1 MPAPERLGP
10 GWANWPAFCVT
21 FPGSSRGEDH
31 PDSNQQREVV
41 IEAMADLEAIQFE
54 HYEFIQHLGTGGM
67 AEVYRVR
74 QRHAFGREVAL
85 KVIKRGLAED
95 PLFRERFLREGQA
108 TARLSHPHI
117 LQLIELGQE
126 HGPDGERLFLVM
138 PYVQDGT
145 LRDLLAMMD
154 GPLPIETISTLFPQ
168 LCDAVQ
174 YAHDQ
179 GVVHRDI
186 KPSNILLLHEWHVL
200 LADFGIA
207 LDTEDIR
214 LTSTGVGLGT
224 PEYTA
229 PEQAM
234 GRADRRSDIYSLGIV
249 LFEMLTGRVP
259 FTGGTPFEVLF
270 KQTTAPVPRLRTVN
284 PDLPKQLNRLDAV
297 IQKALAKEPD
307 ERFQTA
313 RTLSEAFQT
322 ALASPPTEDV
332 ENPTPVVVSLDSSA
346 AEDWSPPHG
355 FFPLPADAAE
365 VAGAQA
371 GRRSKA
377 APGTTGDSL
386 GDQPTVPALAPG
398 GLRQGAG
405 ASAGEARAE
414 RRRLSVLGVVA
425 LLAILLLGS
434 AVVILGYDLIH
445 TLGDN
450 LPGAAPTIQHTAGPQ
465 GSATAAPTQTSQPR
479 PTSTAE
485 PTVSPS
491 PSPTSSPTAAPTSNP
506 TPTPTLPLPTPT
518 GG

>member
-1 MPAPERLGP
+1 
-10 GWANWPAFCVT
+10 
-21 FPGSSRGEDH
+21 
-31 PDSNQQREVV
+31 
-41 IEAMADLEAIQFE
+41 MADLEALRFE

-74 QRHAFGREVAL
+74 QRSAFGREVAI
-85 KVIKRGLAED
+85 KIIKRGLAED

-126 HGPDGERLFLVM
+126 QGPDGERLFLVM
-138 PYVQDGT
+138 PYVADGT
-145 LRDLLAMMD
+145 LRELLAMMD
-154 GPLPIETISTLFPQ
+154 GPLPIETIKTLFPQ

-174 YAHDQ
+174 YAHEQ

-186 KPSNILLLHEWHVL
+186 KPSNILLLHERHVL

-207 LDTEDIR
+207 LDTEDVR

-234 GRADRRSDIYSLGIV
+234 GKADRRSDIYSLGIV
-249 LFEMLTGRVP
+249 LFEMLTGKVP
-259 FTGGTPFEVLF
+259 FTGGTPFEILF

-284 PDLPKQLNRLDAV
+284 PALPKQLNRLDAV

-313 RTLSEAFQT
+313 RALSDAFQT

-332 ENPTPVVVSLDSSA
+332 ESPTPVVASTDSPA
-346 AEDWSPPHG
+346 AEDWSPPPG
-355 FFPLPADAAE
+355 FFPLPADAAG
-365 VAGAQA
+365 VVDPQA
-371 GRRSKA
+371 RRRSKA
-377 APGTTGDSL
+377 APRMTGDSL

-398 GLRQGAG
+398 GFRQRAG
-405 ASAGEARAE
+405 AFAGEIRAE
-414 RRRLSVLGVVA
+414 RRRFSVLGVVA

-450 LPGAAPTIQHTAGPQ
+450 LPGAVPTIQRPQSTA
-465 GSATAAPTQTSQPR
+465 TEAPTQTSQPR
-479 PTSTAE
+479 PTSTPE

-491 PSPTSSPTAAPTSNP
+491 PSPKSSPTASPTSNP
-506 TPTPTLPLPTPT
+506 TPTPTPPLPTPT